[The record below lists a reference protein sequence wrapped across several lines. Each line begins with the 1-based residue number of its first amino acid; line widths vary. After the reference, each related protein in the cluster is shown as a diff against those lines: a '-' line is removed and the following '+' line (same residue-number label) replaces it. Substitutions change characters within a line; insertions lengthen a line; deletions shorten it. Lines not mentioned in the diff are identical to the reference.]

1 MSETTESL
9 DEKKQKKLMQAGEIP
24 NHIAIIMD
32 GNGRWA
38 KQKGLPR
45 IAGHK
50 SGVESVKDIVE
61 AAAQIG
67 VKHLTLYTFSTENW
81 KRPKSEVFT
90 LMRLLVRTL
99 RKEIN
104 RLNKENI
111 RVFTIGDFSSLP
123 ESVLREFEDAM
134 EKTKNNTKMQLT
146 IALSYGSRWEILDA
160 VKRLMAEYERGEF
173 TKDELDEKK
182 FSQYLTTRDIP
193 DPELVIR
200 TSGEFRVSN
209 FLLWQIAYSEFYVTE
224 TFWPDFRRNH
234 LYEAIKNYQS
244 RERRFGKVS
253 EQVSH
258 KKS

>member
-1 MSETTESL
+1 MTGNSL
-9 DEKKQKKLMQAGEIP
+9 TADEKKQQKLISSGDIP
-24 NHIAIIMD
+24 KHVAIIMD

-50 SGVESVKDIVE
+50 AGVDSVRDIVE
-61 AAAQIG
+61 VAAKIG

-81 KRPKSEVFT
+81 KRPKSEVLT
-90 LMRLLVRTL
+90 LMKLLVKTL

-111 RVFTIGDFSSLP
+111 RVTTIGDFSALP
-123 ESVLREFEDAM
+123 DSVHQEFVDAM
-134 EKTKNNTKMQLT
+134 EKTRHNTKMQMV
-146 IALSYGSRWEILDA
+146 IALSYGSRWEIVQA
-160 VKRLMAEYERGEF
+160 VKQVVDDIEKGKIS
-173 TKDELDEKK
+173 KDQIDIET
-182 FSQYLTTRDIP
+182 FNSYLATVGIP

-209 FLLWQIAYSEFYVTE
+209 FLLWQIAYSEFYITE
-224 TFWPDFRRNH
+224 TLWPEFRRDDF
-234 LYEAIKNYQS
+234 YEAIRSYQK

-253 EQVSH
+253 EQISH
-258 KKS
+258 KK